1 MVKTL
6 FTPRREKGI
15 FIVFEGVDGAGK
27 TSARD
32 MLVGKLKERF
42 PDKTITAFRTPN
54 GPIRDILL
62 NRTEKFPDTAELLL
76 YIASHLSTLANYIK
90 PALER
95 DEIVIC
101 DRFIDSTRAYQGYGR
116 FLLADTEEFIFDYLI
131 NDLPDHTVYVDADE
145 DICVQRIT
153 ARGNADFMD
162 NEVMDFKSRTAH
174 GMRSIAKIALNSIS
188 NENRASCI
196 INNEGLQELS
206 ERLDSWI
213 DTYIK
218 EA

>member
-32 MLVGKLKERF
+32 ILVGKLKQRF

-62 NRTEKFPDTAELLL
+62 NRTEKFPETAELLL
-76 YIASHLSTLANYIK
+76 YIASHLSTLTNYIK

-116 FLLADTEEFIFDYLI
+116 FLLADTEELIFDYLI

-145 DICVQRIT
+145 DICQERIA
-153 ARGNADFMD
+153 ARGNADYMD
-162 NEVMDFKSRTAH
+162 REVSDFKSRVAD
-174 GMRSIAKIALNSIS
+174 GMRRIMNMNLNALN
-188 NENRASCI
+188 NEYRFSCI
-196 INNEGLQELS
+196 VNNADLKLLS
-206 ERLDSWI
+206 DKLDVWI
-213 DTYIK
+213 MSYFK